1 MSTAAF
7 CEHCFNP
14 FVVQDRLAGTI
25 TSCPECHGTVL
36 VQRSRQ
42 ASSRS
47 GTRRRRTRRGE
58 PGDMI
63 LRWTFGLTTSVALLL
78 VTGMVVSNWYSHE
91 TRSSVETTASTVP
104 QLQLAN
110 SSLAVRE
117 EQGPSTVPHEI
128 PQDTASP
135 EEFFDTIAP
144 ATDSRDTEKNAT
156 AVAQPAGDDETS
168 QFADRVER
176 SVVLIVVT
184 RKTGRSLGSGFV
196 LDKEGTIVTNY
207 HVVTGAIEAE
217 VQFKDGTKSKVTG
230 FLKLDPS
237 KDIAILDCDAEPD
250 RLFPIPL
257 AATLPHKLQ
266 PVVAAGAPE
275 RLGWSLTEG
284 TVSGIR
290 SRKDLAEIR
299 IYNRN
304 GTWIQST
311 AAISKGNSG
320 GPLVNMQG
328 EVVGANTMS
337 IEGEGT
343 QSLNFAISSIDIQ
356 KAYDL
361 RNKKPTPLTTGAI
374 PELDP
379 TQLPLIDE
387 TGTSRGQQLLADTV
401 ELTFLWRYANG
412 KPTPQLHLFMKTKAQ
427 DAVNHAKVTVRQACR
442 NILLITIESDE
453 TLVGKGRLGVNLTMS
468 MELLSID
475 HEANDQSQIVRVWKD
490 QATIGKIPLNVG
502 RLPTRIQAN
511 IQKFFRKFGVAKRRA
526 VRLANAAADSTPM

>member
-14 FVVQDRLAGTI
+14 FVVQDRQAGTI
-25 TSCPECHGTVL
+25 TSCPECHGAVL

-63 LRWTFGLTTSVALLL
+63 LRWTFGLTTSVVLLL
-78 VTGMVVSNWYSHE
+78 VTGMVVSKWLPD
-91 TRSSVETTASTVP
+91 TPQPSVEMTSIAAQSAKSVDTSMKVLEDKPVTPQKDRPQVKNAST
-104 QLQLAN
+104 
-110 SSLAVRE
+110 
-117 EQGPSTVPHEI
+117 
-128 PQDTASP
+128 
-135 EEFFDTIAP
+135 EFFDTIDTS
-144 ATDSRDTEKNAT
+144 TDAQDTEVT
-156 AVAQPAGDDETS
+156 RGIEAQPSTDDDKR

-184 RKTGRSLGSGFV
+184 RKKGRSLGSGFV
-196 LDKEGTIVTNY
+196 LDKDGTIVTNY

-237 KDIAILDCDAEPD
+237 KDIAILDCDADPD

-387 TGTSRGQQLLADTV
+387 SGTSRGQQLLAETV
-401 ELTFLWRYANG
+401 ELTFLWRYADG

-427 DAVNHAKVTVRQACR
+427 DAVNHATVTVRKACR
-442 NILLITIESDE
+442 NILLITIECDE
-453 TLVGKGRLGVNLTMS
+453 TLIGKGRLGVSLTMS
-468 MELLSID
+468 MELLCID

-526 VRLANAAADSTPM
+526 VRLAKAAADSTPM